1 MNNFKILKELI
12 KRFQGVRAVLYFAEI
27 IGMGVADGISVVLV
41 SRIIG
46 IITDTAVSKGNLRDT
61 PLVKYIILT
70 IIFKIIIQTLLA
82 VLYNDE
88 AKRTG
93 ANMRNTVYGKA
104 LSLPMEFYDNHH
116 TGEFMSKLTYD
127 TNMASGV
134 FGSRIRRVMM
144 PVIMVIVCIIPM
156 FVLCPPVTAGLL
168 VLCIIS
174 LTLNFVM
181 IPVLEKYSRKI
192 SDANKE
198 ISKSVTN
205 MLQGMETIRM
215 FPLKKV
221 ISDSYNN
228 ANENCGK
235 NMKIQGR
242 TEALISALRA
252 VFDLIGALVFLAL
265 GILYT
270 TKTGGKLGNLISLY
284 SIYGAFQYNFLL
296 MGVYIPS
303 LSSWLVNAQRVLE
316 FLDTPNE
323 NFYVENKENAKDNIC
338 QKNSKAYHTV
348 EFKNVTFGY
357 AGKNTNIFED
367 YSAFFDSG
375 KSYALVGESGRG
387 KSTLTKIL
395 LGFYQP
401 KKGCIFIDGS
411 DITELGLVNVRDK
424 IAYIPQEPYLFNCS
438 IKENIRMGKLNASD
452 EEIYNAAKQAGA
464 HDFISGLENG
474 YETPAGERG
483 NTLSGGQKQ
492 RIAIARAILKDAP
505 VIIFDEATSA
515 LDNETEKYI
524 NKTVMSV
531 KKDKLILMIAHRPST
546 IETADCRFEV

>member
-61 PLVKYIILT
+61 KLVKYIILT

-252 VFDLIGALVFLAL
+252 AFDLIGALVFLAL

-367 YSAFFDSG
+367 YSAFFD
-375 KSYALVGESGRG
+375 
-387 KSTLTKIL
+387 
-395 LGFYQP
+395 
-401 KKGCIFIDGS
+401 GS

-464 HDFISGLENG
+464 HDFISELENG
-474 YETPAGERG
+474 YETSAGERG
-483 NTLSGGQKQ
+483 NILSGGQKQ

>member
-61 PLVKYIILT
+61 QLVKYIILT

-252 VFDLIGALVFLAL
+252 AFDLIGALVFLAL

-323 NFYVENKENAKDNIC
+323 NFYVENKENTKNNIC

-348 EFKNVTFGY
+348 EFKNITFGY

-367 YSAFFDSG
+367 YSAFLTAE
-375 KSYALVGESGRG
+375 KLCTGRG
-387 KSTLTKIL
+387 IRPRKE
-395 LGFYQP
+395 Y
-401 KKGCIFIDGS
+401 
-411 DITELGLVNVRDK
+411 
-424 IAYIPQEPYLFNCS
+424 AY
-438 IKENIRMGKLNASD
+438 K
-452 EEIYNAAKQAGA
+452 
-464 HDFISGLENG
+464 
-474 YETPAGERG
+474 
-483 NTLSGGQKQ
+483 
-492 RIAIARAILKDAP
+492 
-505 VIIFDEATSA
+505 TSA
-515 LDNETEKYI
+515 W
-524 NKTVMSV
+524 
-531 KKDKLILMIAHRPST
+531 IL
-546 IETADCRFEV
+546 

>member
-61 PLVKYIILT
+61 QLVKYIILT

-242 TEALISALRA
+242 TEALISALRVA
-252 VFDLIGALVFLAL
+252 FDLIGALVFLAL

-323 NFYVENKENAKDNIC
+323 NFYVENKENTKNNIC

-348 EFKNVTFGY
+348 EFKNITFGY

-375 KSYALVGESGRG
+375 KSYALVGESGHG
-387 KSTLTKIL
+387 KSTLTKLL

-464 HDFISGLENG
+464 HDFISELENG
-474 YETPAGERG
+474 YETSAGERG
-483 NTLSGGQKQ
+483 NILSGGQKQ